1 MDIARSET
9 SATGSEDRARFRVAM
24 KKLLFL
30 ALIVGVAYGTW
41 KYLQQV
47 QQNAAAQQNRL
58 KSPSEKA
65 LKDMDKEQSPT
76 P

>member
-1 MDIARSET
+1 
-9 SATGSEDRARFRVAM
+9 M

-41 KYLQQV
+41 KYMQYV
-47 QQNAAAQQNRL
+47 QQNAAANQNRL

-76 P
+76 R

>member
-1 MDIARSET
+1 
-9 SATGSEDRARFRVAM
+9 V

-30 ALIVGVAYGTW
+30 ALIVAVAYGTW
-41 KYLQQV
+41 RYMQYV
-47 QQNAAAQQNRL
+47 QQNAAANQNRL

-76 P
+76 R

>member
-1 MDIARSET
+1 
-9 SATGSEDRARFRVAM
+9 V

-30 ALIVGVAYGTW
+30 ALIVAVGYGTW
-41 KYLQQV
+41 KYMQYV
-47 QQNAAAQQNRL
+47 QQNAAVQQNRL

-76 P
+76 R

>member
-1 MDIARSET
+1 
-9 SATGSEDRARFRVAM
+9 M

-30 ALIVGVAYGTW
+30 ALIIGAAYGTW
-41 KYLQQV
+41 KYMQYV
-47 QQNAAAQQNRL
+47 QQNATVQQNRL

-76 P
+76 R

>member
-1 MDIARSET
+1 
-9 SATGSEDRARFRVAM
+9 M

-30 ALIVGVAYGTW
+30 ALIVAVTYGTW
-41 KYLQQV
+41 KYMQYV
-47 QQNAAAQQNRL
+47 QQNAAANQSRL

-76 P
+76 Q